1 MQTGNQARQ
10 EELSAK
16 KNLID
21 AQTALKTA
29 KDPEEKAIAQE
40 RLKFAQQEIALA
52 REKLQLAQVS
62 GQLEIEQ
69 AEKTKQNTLA
79 DLQAQ
84 EKKLAIQKE
93 QLKLSQESDRN
104 RLDDRQR
111 DQRFDQ
117 QREIARVR
125 NPLQSSQSPSQPQ
138 SPGQPQWQRFAS
150 TPNLFQPIAILSRGL
165 SAPGNILGGQ
175 LQQSARVSDLI
186 NRPMPTVPPLMP
198 ESLQPNSLPDIK
210 AVTSKLDTIIDLLKR
225 PPVVQNN
232 TFNQSPGNGS
242 NDADL
247 FRRLRNQTLQ
257 DLKTVADQISL
268 F

>member
-16 KNLID
+16 RNLID

-29 KDPEEKAIAQE
+29 SNPEEKAIAQDK
-40 RLKFAQQEIALA
+40 LNFAQQEIALA
-52 REKLQLAQVS
+52 REKLQLAQTS
-62 GQLEIEQ
+62 SQLEIEQ
-69 AEKTKQNTLA
+69 AEKTKQNTFA

-117 QREIARVR
+117 QREIARAR
-125 NPLQSSQSPSQPQ
+125 NPQQPSQSPSQPQ
-138 SPGQPQWQRFAS
+138 SQSPQWQRFAS

-165 SAPGNILGGQ
+165 SAPGNILGTQ
-175 LQQSARVSDLI
+175 LQQSARVSEMI
-186 NRPMPTVPPLMP
+186 NRPTPTVPPLMP

-210 AVTSKLDTIIDLLKR
+210 AVTSKLDVIIDLLKR
-225 PPVVQNN
+225 PPLVQNN
-232 TFNQSPGNGS
+232 TFNQSPSSGS